1 MQEKYQLILPCRKQI
16 DLSIEKYYFV
26 VVVNI
31 DMDRTRTKITV

>member
-26 VVVNI
+26 VVVTTG
-31 DMDRTRTKITV
+31 MDRTRKKVTE